1 MENQKTNNKESKE
14 DSDILVSTPEQD
26 ELISLLTKRFP
37 SVPDININHL
47 QEDIELII
55 ESKNIKS
62 TCRLLKDSSELNFN
76 YLECISLVDY
86 EEKLEAVYHLTTFKL
101 KQSLVIKTSISV
113 ENPEIDSV
121 IDIWRAADW
130 FEREAHDLFGV
141 TFLGHPNLEP
151 LLLFEGFEGYPGR
164 KNFPINDYKEW

>member
-37 SVPDININHL
+37 SVSDININHL

-86 EEKLEAVYHLTTFKL
+86 EEKLEAVYHLTSFKL
-101 KQSLVIKTSISV
+101 K
-113 ENPEIDSV
+113 
-121 IDIWRAADW
+121 
-130 FEREAHDLFGV
+130 
-141 TFLGHPNLEP
+141 
-151 LLLFEGFEGYPGR
+151 
-164 KNFPINDYKEW
+164 FPSFRL

>member
-1 MENQKTNNKESKE
+1 MKDQKTNNKETVE
-14 DSDILVSTPEQD
+14 NSDILVSTPEQD
-26 ELISLLTKRFP
+26 ELISLLTKIFP
-37 SVPDININHL
+37 SLPNININHL
-47 QEDIELII
+47 QEDIELGI

-62 TCRLLKDSSELNFN
+62 VCRLLKDSSELNFN

-86 EEKLEAVYHLTTFKL
+86 EEKLEAVYHLTSFKL

-141 TFLGHPNLEP
+141 NFLGHPNLEP